1 MSIVTIDFG
10 PNPAARL
17 ATLGLKLPQTK
28 GVLPLNQ
35 ISFLEG
41 PTMVQAHIASRTIL
55 QVGAF
60 CSIAGGKLGNVK
72 IGRYCSIAPD
82 VMIGSN
88 EHPVDW
94 LTSSR
99 VTHVADLHDWAK
111 FVAPDRVNELRK
123 QRLPFKDS
131 CKITTI
137 GNDVWIG
144 QGVFIKA
151 GVTIGDGAV
160 IGGRSVVVKDVAPYS
175 IVAGTPATVKRLRF
189 PERVIER
196 LTWLRWWRYSIFD
209 LFGLPFDRIDEALDG
224 IEEKI
229 ASGAIKEYAPAKT
242 TPEDLVRLF
251 EPVPLAAE

>member
-1 MSIVTIDFG
+1 
-10 PNPAARL
+10 
-17 ATLGLKLPQTK
+17 LPQTK
-28 GVLPLNQ
+28 GVLALNQ

-99 VTHVADLHDWAK
+99 VTHVADLHDWAR

-144 QGVFIKA
+144 VGCAIL
-151 GVTIGDGAV
+151 DGAV
-160 IGGRSVVVKDVAPYS
+160 IGDHAIVAPNAVVS
-175 IVAGTPATVKRLRF
+175 GHIAEKVIAAGN
-189 PERVIER
+189 
-196 LTWLRWWRYSIFD
+196 
-209 LFGLPFDRIDEALDG
+209 
-224 IEEKI
+224 
-229 ASGAIKEYAPAKT
+229 PAKPIFT
-242 TPEDLVRLF
+242 RR
-251 EPVPLAAE
+251 

>member
-1 MSIVTIDFG
+1 VSIITIDFG
-10 PNPAARL
+10 PNPTAKLAA
-17 ATLGLKLPQTK
+17 LGLKLPQTR
-28 GVLPLNQ
+28 GVLTLDQ
-35 ISFLEG
+35 ASFLEG
-41 PTMVQAHIASRTIL
+41 PTMVQAHIAGRSLL

-72 IGRYCSIAPD
+72 IGRYCSIAPE

-94 LTSSR
+94 LTTSR
-99 VTHVADLHDWAK
+99 VTHVADLHDWAR
-111 FVAPDRVNELRK
+111 FVAPDRVEVLRK
-123 QRLPFKDS
+123 QRTPFKDS
-131 CKITTI
+131 CKTTVI

-160 IGGRSVVVKDVAPYS
+160 VGGRSVVVKDVPPYS
-175 IVAGTPATVKRLRF
+175 VVAGTPAAVKRLRF
-189 PERVIER
+189 PEQTIER
-196 LTWLRWWRYSIFD
+196 LVRLQWWRYSIFD

-229 ASGAIKEYAPAKT
+229 TGGELKEYAPPRI
-242 TPEDLVRLF
+242 TPEDLFKLF
-251 EPVPLAAE
+251 EPVPQAAE